1 MLKSIKHKN
10 KNYEGYIRYKVFVI
24 IVLVVLCVLLSL
36 VSISIGSSNIPLSK
50 VVKTLF
56 GMGDK
61 SSETIIFKLRL
72 PRVVTA
78 LVAGAVLSVTG
89 CVMQSILRNP
99 LASTSTLGI
108 SQGASFGAT
117 VAIILF
123 GAGVQGSVSSKD
135 AISVNNPSLV
145 VICAFIG
152 GAISTFVILGLSRFK
167 QLGPE
172 SMILAGVAL
181 SALFAGGTTLIQY
194 FADDV
199 QVAAVV
205 FWTYGDLGR
214 ANWPEIRIMFVTLVI
229 CLVYFMFNR
238 WNYNVMESG
247 KNTARSLG
255 VNTEKVMVVGMC
267 VCALAAS
274 VVVSFVGIIS
284 FIGLIAPHI
293 LRRFLG
299 NDYRFLIPASA
310 LGGTVIMLLSDLFA
324 RVVVMPVILPIGAI
338 TSFLGAPLFLYL
350 LFKGVGKSDKN

>member
-1 MLKSIKHKN
+1 MSKSVKHRN
-10 KNYEGYIRYKVFVI
+10 KSYEGYIRYKVFVLI
-24 IVLVVLCVLLSL
+24 ILLVLCLFLSL
-36 VSISIGSSNIPLSK
+36 VSISVGSSNIPLSE
-50 VVKTLF
+50 VVRTLF

-61 SSETIIFKLRL
+61 GSETIIFKLRL

-78 LVAGAVLSVTG
+78 IIAGAILSITG
-89 CVMQSILRNP
+89 CVMQSILKNP
-99 LASTSTLGI
+99 LASNTTLGI

-123 GAGVQGSVSSKD
+123 GAGVQGSISSKD
-135 AISVNNPSLV
+135 AISINNPSLV

-152 GAISTFVILGLSRFK
+152 GAISTFVIIGLSRFK

-172 SMILAGVAL
+172 SMILAGVAM
-181 SALFAGGTTLIQY
+181 SALFDGGTTLIQY

-214 ANWPEIRIMFVTLVI
+214 ANWPEIKIMFVTLI
-229 CLVYFMFNR
+229 LCLIYFMLNR

-255 VNTEKVMVVGMC
+255 VNTEKVMILGMC
-267 VCALAAS
+267 ICALAAS
-274 VVVSFVGIIS
+274 VVVSFIGRIN

-310 LGGTVIMLLSDLFA
+310 LGGTLIMLISDLLA
-324 RVVVMPVILPIGAI
+324 RLVVMPVILPIGAI